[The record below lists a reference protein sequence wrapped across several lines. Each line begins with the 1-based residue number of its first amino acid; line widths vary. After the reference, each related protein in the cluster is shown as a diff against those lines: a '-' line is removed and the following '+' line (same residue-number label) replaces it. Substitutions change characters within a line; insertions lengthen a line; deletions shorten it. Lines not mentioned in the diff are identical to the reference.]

1 MSVTG
6 NVASHCVTCVTFEMQ
21 PEASVE
27 FMQLNLASLK
37 SVKAFAEEV
46 MAKELSLNIL
56 VCNAGV
62 FGGPYRYVHMYMH
75 DVIPAYNNMIL
86 C

>member
-1 MSVTG
+1 MPVIDNT
-6 NVASHCVTCVTFEMQ
+6 AFHHVTCLIFEMQ

-37 SVKAFAEEV
+37 SVKAFTEEF
-46 MAKELSLNIL
+46 MGKDLSLNIL

-62 FGGPYRYVHMYMH
+62 FGGPYRYIHVPYM
-75 DVIPAYNNMIL
+75 M
-86 C
+86 